1 MWHLGIDLHRRT
13 VVVAAVRDSG
23 ETIEP
28 RTFGCRDVAGLLE
41 HVRGLKPFRAV
52 VEATSTYRWLYD
64 LLSPEGPVL
73 LAHPAKL
80 RLMIQRRAKTDRLDC
95 QLLANLLRID
105 QIPLSYVP
113 PNSFQ
118 QLRDVTRYRSR
129 LVSGQTQAKIG
140 LRSLLARHNRE
151 APYRVPFGPRG
162 LAWFQ
167 QQEFGAMDNFIRD
180 ELVARLTHYR
190 REIAAIDRRLT
201 ELAAEFPEV
210 ESLIDI
216 HGVGLYT
223 ALVVVGE
230 LGEIERFRSAHQV
243 GAYAGLT
250 SRVRQ
255 SGDHCYYG
263 KITRQGS
270 PWLRCVLV
278 EAAIHV
284 VRRDDGLRNF
294 YQRIRKRAGSN
305 KARVATAR
313 KLAEICWIRL
323 RRWSRQHSTQAA

>member
-64 LLSPEGPVL
+64 LLSPEGTVL

-113 PNSFQ
+113 PKSFQ

-201 ELAAEFPEV
+201 ELAVEFPVV

-216 HGVGLYT
+216 DPPWLHFFFST
-223 ALVVVGE
+223 E
-230 LGEIERFRSAHQV
+230 LSSCFSPLAGGPAVRSSAV
-243 GAYAGLT
+243 AVRYGDIAGGC
-250 SRVRQ
+250 Q
-255 SGDHCYYG
+255 SGQIGPYLPRE
-263 KITRQGS
+263 T
-270 PWLRCVLV
+270 
-278 EAAIHV
+278 
-284 VRRDDGLRNF
+284 
-294 YQRIRKRAGSN
+294 
-305 KARVATAR
+305 
-313 KLAEICWIRL
+313 
-323 RRWSRQHSTQAA
+323 